1 MVEIARWLW
10 RIICMETFEQ
20 SGAKLYKFT
29 RGPSTF
35 IANIEN
41 GARLMNWAVSFA
53 DGAVRDVIY
62 WPENGPVG
70 EGEDFGEVR
79 GGIPV
84 LFPFAGASF
93 ADGEKGFWKTPDNEL
108 LPMRMHGYAKGG
120 QFKVEMAS
128 DIGFTALFMPGEDCA
143 KAYPYKYEFRVTYRF
158 EELSVYCELTLKNL
172 DSRNIPWAAGLH
184 PYFFLPWA
192 PGHTRKMY
200 RLSCDAKKAVR
211 FLPNGTFVPEDILKN
226 CFADAEFNN
235 RILTNFKTAK
245 VAFGPKNGE
254 EDIFLKVGGG
264 GKPDVGFCVVT
275 WSEFENSPYYCV
287 EPWMGLPNS
296 ASSPK
301 HFVAQGASK
310 TFFAE
315 ISLI

>member
-1 MVEIARWLW
+1 
-10 RIICMETFEQ
+10 METFEQ

-70 EGEDFGEVR
+70 GGEDFGEVR

-128 DIGFTALFMPGEDCA
+128 DIGFTALFMPSEDCA

-158 EELSVYCELTLKNL
+158 EELSVYL
-172 DSRNIPWAAGLH
+172 
-184 PYFFLPWA
+184 
-192 PGHTRKMY
+192 
-200 RLSCDAKKAVR
+200 
-211 FLPNGTFVPEDILKN
+211 
-226 CFADAEFNN
+226 
-235 RILTNFKTAK
+235 
-245 VAFGPKNGE
+245 
-254 EDIFLKVGGG
+254 
-264 GKPDVGFCVVT
+264 
-275 WSEFENSPYYCV
+275 
-287 EPWMGLPNS
+287 
-296 ASSPK
+296 
-301 HFVAQGASK
+301 
-310 TFFAE
+310 
-315 ISLI
+315 SLIHISEPTRH